1 MTEDDFNAIAWRDF
15 VAFAWGEPGMR
26 EAFTAATS
34 MALMPAARSPIEA
47 MVDIATDAQAKALEA
62 FIEWVTRTHWGI
74 DHAPKAYRD
83 TLAKRTGPE

>member
-26 EAFTAATS
+26 EAFTAATGI
-34 MALMPAARSPIEA
+34 AIMPAARTPIDA
-47 MVDIATDAQAKALEA
+47 MIDVASGSQAKTMAA
-62 FIEWVTRTHWGI
+62 FIEWVTRAHWGI

-83 TLAKRTGPE
+83 ALAKRTGPK